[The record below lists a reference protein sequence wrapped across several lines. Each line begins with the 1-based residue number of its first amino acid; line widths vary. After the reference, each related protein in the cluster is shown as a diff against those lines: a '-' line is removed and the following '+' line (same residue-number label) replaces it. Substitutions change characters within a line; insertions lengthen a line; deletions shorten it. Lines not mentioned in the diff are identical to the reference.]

1 MSHEEQIEILDL
13 LTVLKAETR
22 PIEGHTDPGAIQDC
36 WSDVFL
42 KLVSYFSSRP
52 LRQVIEEKKATAF
65 EKEYE
70 ASDAEAFGI
79 LIAQHFN
86 WDGEQIFQTMF
97 NAFEDANFHTFNKQ
111 LKEMWEKETND

>member
-1 MSHEEQIEILDL
+1 MSHEEQTEILDL

-22 PIEGHTDPGAIQDC
+22 PIEGHTDPGAIPEC

-42 KLVSYFSSRP
+42 
-52 LRQVIEEKKATAF
+52 KKATAF

-97 NAFEDANFHTFNKQ
+97 NAFEDVNFHTFNKQ